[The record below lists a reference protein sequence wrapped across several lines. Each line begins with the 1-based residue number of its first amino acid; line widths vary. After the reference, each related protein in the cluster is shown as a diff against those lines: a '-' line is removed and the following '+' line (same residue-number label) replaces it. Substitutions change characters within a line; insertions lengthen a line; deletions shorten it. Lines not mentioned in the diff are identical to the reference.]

1 MWSGVAAAIKLQGTH
16 VVRLELDCLCF
27 PTPVPFTGR
36 KVDQVVA
43 RLSGLPLRLPGA
55 CGSLCSVCEQA
66 EGVLAVCALMSL
78 CPSCMQGLTCPFPSP
93 DEDLFFFFLFNDTL
107 FISFLI
113 RFERLDTLPGY
124 RLQRHCPTSN
134 YYLRRRKSGRQ
145 SPLPGVRIQ
154 RRCPWRHRI
163 AGIAS

>member
-1 MWSGVAAAIKLQGTH
+1 MLFQSRPLPAACSDRPRHSKSILFKRNLNKK
-16 VVRLELDCLCF
+16 RYF
-27 PTPVPFTGR
+27 FSPGR
-36 KVDQVVA
+36 S
-43 RLSGLPLRLPGA
+43 RPLKEVL
-55 CGSLCSVCEQA
+55 SLCA
-66 EGVLAVCALMSL
+66 RAVCKASRV
-78 CPSCMQGLTCPFPSP
+78 
-93 DEDLFFFFLFNDTL
+93 LFLLPTRICFFFLFNDTL